1 MDLIMNNMG
10 AVLGVV
16 MALAF
21 AVNIIVQITKE
32 FIPVPTK
39 LWCIIVS
46 ASVVLGGMLA
56 LVSGGHIKFSIV
68 TIILA
73 ILGSFIIAFIA
84 MYGFDTFKELWER
97 FKKGEN
103 ING

>member
-1 MDLIMNNMG
+1 MEMITSNMSAILG
-10 AVLGVV
+10 AI

-21 AVNIIVQITKE
+21 VVNIIVQVTKE
-32 FIPVPTK
+32 FIPLPTK
-39 LWCIIVS
+39 LWCVIT
-46 ASVVLGGMLA
+46 AMAVVLGGVLA
-56 LVSGGHIKFSIV
+56 LIAGGHLELSLLTV
-68 TIILA
+68 VLS

-103 ING
+103 IND